1 MILQH
6 PHTSRRIEV
15 ADGQADEWREAGW
28 IDPTDAAD
36 EGTQGEA
43 SDVAP
48 ELPAEGGTE
57 GATEDATE
65 APATEDATE
74 APAKTRGGRK

>member
-36 EGTQGEA
+36 EGTQGDA

-57 GATEDATE
+57 GGTEDATE
-65 APATEDATE
+65 GATEDATE